1 MDHTIQFSDLI
12 KFMPEK
18 NNNTI
23 DPTLAIYGAIQF
35 AYDFFNKKLFNSA
48 LPQGVITFHRQRK
61 VMGYAS
67 FQRWKSPNGKRVDE
81 IAINPEYFDD
91 YPLIEIFQTICHEM
105 THLWQ
110 AHFGNPGRRGY
121 HNKQW
126 AEKMKE
132 IGLMPSS
139 TGAPGGNET
148 GEYMMDY
155 VLLDGPFMK
164 SCQELINDGFGF
176 PWVDCFPVV
185 RLEVPVVAYR
195 KDSSSPV
202 ELNRSFLPKA
212 KRKKDYDEANETVL
226 ANSSELA
233 ARDIFDQPGTELPW
247 ETNAVIPKRIT
258 DFHST
263 IPIPKSGRIKY
274 SCPTCHANV
283 WGKPGL
289 NISCNDCDC
298 IEFQAIT

>member
-1 MDHTIQFSDLI
+1 MSD
-12 KFMPEK
+12 KK
-18 NNNTI
+18 NNTV

-35 AYDFFNKKLFNSA
+35 AYDFFNKMLFNSA
-48 LPQGVITFHRQRK
+48 LPQGVVTFHRQRK

-67 FQRWKSPNGKRVDE
+67 FQRWKNPNGNRVDE

-110 AHFGNPGRRGY
+110 AHYGKPGRRGY

-126 AEKMKE
+126 ANKMKE

-139 TGAPGGNET
+139 TGAPGGSET

-155 VLLDGPFMK
+155 VLLDGAFM
-164 SCQELINDGFGF
+164 SACQELIDEGFGF

-185 RLEVPVVAYR
+185 RLDIPVVAYR
-195 KDSSSPV
+195 KDNSSPV
-202 ELNRSFLPKA
+202 ELNRSFLPKV
-212 KRKKDYDEANETVL
+212 RKKKNMETALVGALDETIQDGFEPHEVNSPWEAN
-226 ANSSELA
+226 
-233 ARDIFDQPGTELPW
+233 
-247 ETNAVIPKRIT
+247 AVTPNKIS

-263 IPIPKSGRIKY
+263 IPKPKSGRIKY

-283 WGKPGL
+283 WGKPAL
-289 NISCNDCDC
+289 NISCNDCDGN
-298 IEFQAIT
+298 EFQAVT